1 MIDRW
6 KLYDLIYDKTNK
18 LFKKYNPCEIGKNI
32 FGEICCR
39 NTNNTELCCTGCS
52 HLSKSGCTVH
62 CLACKLCLCIGNG
75 GIRKKLNKLRKIAY
89 RYDLLHARMS
99 KKEIFEYLRG

>member
-6 KLYDLIYDKTNK
+6 KLYDLIYNEADK

-39 NTNNTELCCTGCS
+39 HTDSIQLCCTECS
-52 HLSKSGCTVH
+52 HLSKRGCTVR
-62 CLACKLCLCIGNG
+62 CLACKLCLCVGDG
-75 GIRKKLNKLRKIAY
+75 MVSKRLNKLRKIAY
-89 RYDLLHARMS
+89 KYDLYHARMS
-99 KKEIFEYLRG
+99 KKEIFECS